1 MSPNQPVSSRR
12 QFLARSATAAAAFG
26 FPSIVSSRSPNDKL
40 NLVFIG
46 VGGRGAGNIK
56 DLTGVPLYTPPRA
69 NNAKKDAG
77 KAGPG
82 AQPPPPPEPRENV
95 IALCDVNGENL
106 DRAAA
111 TFKGA
116 KKFRDFRKLYDELSA
131 SEIDAVVISTTE
143 HTHAYATLPAL
154 LMKKPVYCE
163 KPLTHNVAEARLI
176 TEAAAKAGVVT
187 QMGTQIHGMPN
198 YRRVVELIQ
207 SGAIGKVS
215 EAHVCVSRAWG
226 LQSKEDAEKN
236 GDIVFVTERPAVAET
251 PPPYLDWDL
260 WIGPAPMRP
269 YNSVYFPGPKW
280 YRWWDFGN
288 GTMSDLGSHWNDLPF
303 WALKLDAPLSVEA
316 FGPEP
321 HPEIAPAS
329 MHAVYEY
336 GPRGDMPACKVHWHQ
351 GASKPDV
358 WKNDPYISKW
368 GSGVLFVGD
377 KGMLLSDYGRHVLLP
392 EADFKDFQRPKP
404 FIADSPGHH
413 AEFLA
418 AIRNGTPT
426 GSPFSYAGPLT
437 EANHLGNV
445 AHRAGGRIVWDA
457 KAMRIT
463 NNEAA
468 NRFLKREPREGW
480 KLG

>member
-1 MSPNQPVSSRR
+1 MSANPSASSRR
-12 QFLARSATAAAAFG
+12 QFLSRSATAAAAFG
-26 FPSIVSSRSPNDKL
+26 FPAIVSSRSPNAKL

-46 VGGRGAGNIK
+46 VGGRATGNIK
-56 DLTGVPLYTPPRA
+56 ELTGVALYNPKT
-69 NNAKKDAG
+69 AKKNPKQGNA
-77 KAGPG
+77 AE
-82 AQPPPPPEPRENV
+82 QPPPPIEPRENV
-95 IALCDVNGENL
+95 VALCDVNGENL
-106 DRAAA
+106 DRAGEA
-111 TFKGA
+111 FKGA
-116 KKFRDFRKLYDELSA
+116 RKFRDFRKLYDSMSA
-131 SEIDAVVISTTE
+131 AEIDAVIVSTTE

-176 TEAAAKAGVVT
+176 TKAAAEAGVVT

-207 SGAIGKVS
+207 SGAIGKVT

-236 GDIVFVTERPAVAET
+236 GDIIHVTERPTEIET

-269 YNSVYFPGPKW
+269 YSSVYFPGPKW

-329 MHAVYEY
+329 MHAVYQY
-336 GPRGDMPACKVHWHQ
+336 GPRGDMPACQIHWHQ

-358 WKNDPYISKW
+358 WKNDPLISKW
-368 GSGVLFVGD
+368 SSGVLFVGD
-377 KGMLLSDYGRHVLLP
+377 KGMLLSDYGKHMLLP
-392 EADFKDFQRPKP
+392 EADFKDFQPPKP

-418 AIRNGTPT
+418 AIKNGTPT

-445 AHRAGGRIVWDA
+445 AHRASGKIVWDA

-463 NNEAA
+463 NNEGA
-468 NRFLKREPREGW
+468 NRFLMREPREGW